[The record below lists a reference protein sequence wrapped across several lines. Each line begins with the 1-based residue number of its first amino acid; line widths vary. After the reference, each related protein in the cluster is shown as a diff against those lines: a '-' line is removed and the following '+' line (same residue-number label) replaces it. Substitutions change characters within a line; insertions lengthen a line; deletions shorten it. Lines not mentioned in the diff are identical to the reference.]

1 MRASKPARCNWLFRC
16 RTGRPQNRPISVCRR
31 LFCGTYDRW
40 PSGNTGRKFN
50 RLRGLSNA
58 RNIKKRATVK
68 RHSVLL
74 RKGWVL
80 PSRLDPARE
89 SFGHDWMLV
98 EEITASIFDTMI
110 RQAGWHSMRMRG
122 SCCRSGLGLTPESAT
137 HRALVNVLKAVPWRF
152 DAAELDSVQVKKYS
166 CLYVASAT
174 LHPREIKQ
182 YTMLDIGDE
191 GHRQPV
197 LAR

>member
-1 MRASKPARCNWLFRC
+1 MTIPRNIRPLAFRQH
-16 RTGRPQNRPISVCRR
+16 RPQVQPAPRALKRQKHQKAR
-31 LFCGTYDRW
+31 DREAA
-40 PSGNTGRKFN
+40 
-50 RLRGLSNA
+50 LRSPAQGL
-58 RNIKKRATVK
+58 
-68 RHSVLL
+68 
-74 RKGWVL
+74 
-80 PSRLDPARE
+80 
-89 SFGHDWMLV
+89 LV

-137 HRALVNVLKAVPWRF
+137 HRALVNVLKAVPRRF